1 MADELSDEQKKE
13 LKSAFIMFA
22 DNEKGDGK
30 VPTSQLGTVIRAM
43 GKNPTEAQIK
53 TMTEEMQSK
62 TGDTFDLSAFEELMS
77 GRMND
82 DNSSMEK
89 LGEAFKTLD
98 QEERGFIPCE
108 QLKHILTS
116 QGEKLTED
124 EIANLILDADINKD
138 DKVTYEEFMNM
149 MKLK

>member
-22 DNEKGDGK
+22 DNEKDDGN

-62 TGDTFDLSAFEELMS
+62 TGDTFDLSTFEELMS

>member
-22 DNEKGDGK
+22 DNEKDDGN

>member
-62 TGDTFDLSAFEELMS
+62 TGDTFDLSTFEELMS

>member
-22 DNEKGDGK
+22 DNEKDDGN

-62 TGDTFDLSAFEELMS
+62 TGDTFDLSTFEELMS

-124 EIANLILDADINKD
+124 EISNLILDADINKD